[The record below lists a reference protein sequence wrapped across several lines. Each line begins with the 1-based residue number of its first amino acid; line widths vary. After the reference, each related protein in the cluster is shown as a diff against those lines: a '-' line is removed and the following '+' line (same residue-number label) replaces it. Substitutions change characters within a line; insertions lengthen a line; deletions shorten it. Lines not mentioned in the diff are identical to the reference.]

1 MPALHERGSPSKL
14 MTSFSAIWLSSDP
27 HGQRRG
33 PSKQLLIQ
41 RIIQHRFMKHVLR
54 AGHSSKL
61 WGTAVSK
68 AIPNPALEELTSSQG
83 GGHQRSLRDV
93 KHTSKVNENF

>member
-1 MPALHERGSPSKL
+1 MNVVSPSKL
-14 MTSFSAIWLSSDP
+14 MTSFSVIWLSSDP

-41 RIIQHRFMKHVLR
+41 CIIQHRFMKYVLR
-54 AGHSSKL
+54 ASHSSRL
-61 WGTAVSK
+61 GCGSEQG
-68 AIPNPALEELTSSQG
+68 IPTPALGELTSSQG
-83 GGHQRSLRDV
+83 GGDQGSLRDV